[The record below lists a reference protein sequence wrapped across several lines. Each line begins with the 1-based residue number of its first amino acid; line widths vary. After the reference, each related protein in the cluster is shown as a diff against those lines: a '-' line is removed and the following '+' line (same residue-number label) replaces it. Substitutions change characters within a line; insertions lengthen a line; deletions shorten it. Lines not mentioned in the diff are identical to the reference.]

1 MAITVGTLATLL
13 TTELNALASGS
24 YSAAGSTVQ
33 ANRTDL
39 NMYADFE
46 LAVTF
51 ASAPTVGNTVDLYV
65 IPKVDNT
72 NYADGGGA
80 ITPPAT
86 YYAGSFVL
94 RAVTTAQRV
103 AIMGA
108 SIPPDDFKLVALNSS
123 GVAFPASG
131 STVKIS
137 PYKIG

>member
-1 MAITVGTLATLL
+1 MAVTVGTLSTLL
-13 TTELNALASGS
+13 STELNSLASGS
-24 YSAAGSTVQ
+24 YSAAGSTAQ

-51 ASAPTVGNTVDLYV
+51 TSVPTAGNSVDLYI
-65 IPKVDNT
+65 IPKVDNA
-72 NYADGGGA
+72 NYADGGSSV
-80 ITPPAT
+80 TPPAN

-108 SIPPDDFKLVALNSS
+108 SIPPDDFKLVAYNGS